1 MIKLG
6 VGYDINLKTFLLILK
21 NISAVLFL
29 LFISF
34 ASCSFTSKNFNNPE
48 KNKEQVLLEI
58 VEHVLERAHFSPIEI
73 DDAFSK
79 KVFKSYLK
87 NIDGQKRYFLQS
99 DFDEFKKYETRL
111 DDDLKNGDISFFY
124 LTYDR
129 LKQRIKEAEGVTKV
143 IFGKPI
149 DLNSNESINTDY
161 DNLSF
166 VKNKTELQTRWKQI
180 IVFSTLSSFIT
191 KQKEEVT
198 KKEKDA
204 KYEPKKDEELRKE
217 SIEATQKTI
226 SEMFNM
232 YNDIT
237 REEWFSI
244 FVNAITETFDPH
256 SNYMAPDVK
265 EGFDRDMSG
274 KFEGIGA
281 QLQKKT
287 DGIAITNVI
296 LGGPVW
302 KGKLLEVGD
311 QILKVG
317 QGSAEPVD
325 VVGMRL
331 DDAVKLIKGP
341 KGTEVRLT
349 VKRVDG
355 TIEVVPIIRDV
366 VEIEETYA
374 KSVVITANG
383 KRYGLINLP
392 KFYIDFEDVNQRN
405 AATDVALEI
414 EKLKKEN
421 IDGLIVDLRS
431 NGGGSLKT
439 VVDIGGLFI
448 PKGPIV
454 QVKSSRGSRD
464 VLSDNDPKT
473 QWDGSL
479 VILTNE
485 LSASASE
492 ILAAAMQ
499 DYKRA
504 IIIGGRQTFGKGT
517 VQSFVDLNSFLRQ
530 NNYGD
535 LGAVKI
541 TIQKFYRV
549 NGGSTQLKG
558 VESDVVV
565 PDKYKYIDVGERDMP
580 NAMPWDK
587 IEAAKFIPWTNNAN
601 FEKAIENSKKRIAE
615 NAYLKLID
623 ENAQYV
629 KQQQKENVFPLNYE
643 AYKKVIEKNE
653 EQAKKFKAISDY
665 KSDLKFSSVASDE
678 AKIKTSE
685 DLKLRRDRWHESLQK
700 DVYIDE
706 AVKVLEDLN

>member
-1 MIKLG
+1 M
-6 VGYDINLKTFLLILK
+6 K

-58 VEHVLERAHFSPIEI
+58 VEHVLARAHFSPIEI

-166 VKNKTELQTRWKQI
+166 VKNKTELQTRWKEI

-237 REEWFSI
+237 REEGFSI

-653 EQAKKFKAISDY
+653 EQSKKFKAISDY

-678 AKIKTSE
+678 AKIKTNE

>member
-1 MIKLG
+1 M
-6 VGYDINLKTFLLILK
+6 K

-58 VEHVLERAHFSPIEI
+58 VEHVLARAHFSPIEI

-204 KYEPKKDEELRKE
+204 KYEPKRDEELRKE

-355 TIEVVPIIRDV
+355 TIEIVPIIRDV

-678 AKIKTSE
+678 AKIKTNE

>member
-1 MIKLG
+1 M
-6 VGYDINLKTFLLILK
+6 K

-58 VEHVLERAHFSPIEI
+58 VEHVLARAHFSPIEI

-166 VKNKTELQTRWKQI
+166 VKNKTELQTRWKEI

-678 AKIKTSE
+678 AKIKTNE

>member
-1 MIKLG
+1 M
-6 VGYDINLKTFLLILK
+6 K

-58 VEHVLERAHFSPIEI
+58 VEHVLARAHFSPIEI

-601 FEKAIENSKKRIAE
+601 FEKAIENSKTRIAE

-653 EQAKKFKAISDY
+653 EQSKKFKAISDY

-678 AKIKTSE
+678 AKIKTNE

>member
-1 MIKLG
+1 M
-6 VGYDINLKTFLLILK
+6 K

-439 VVDIGGLFI
+439 EVDIGGLFI

>member
-1 MIKLG
+1 M
-6 VGYDINLKTFLLILK
+6 K

-58 VEHVLERAHFSPIEI
+58 VEHVLARAHFSPIEI

-166 VKNKTELQTRWKQI
+166 VKNKTELQTRWKEI

-374 KSVVITANG
+374 KSVVITTNG

-653 EQAKKFKAISDY
+653 EQSKKFKAISDY

-678 AKIKTSE
+678 AKIKTNE

>member
-1 MIKLG
+1 M
-6 VGYDINLKTFLLILK
+6 K

-58 VEHVLERAHFSPIEI
+58 VEHVLARAHFSPIEI

-601 FEKAIENSKKRIAE
+601 FEKAIENSKKRIAK

-653 EQAKKFKAISDY
+653 EQSKKFKAISDY

-678 AKIKTSE
+678 AKIKTNE

>member
-1 MIKLG
+1 M
-6 VGYDINLKTFLLILK
+6 K

-58 VEHVLERAHFSPIEI
+58 VEHVLARAHFSPIEI

-166 VKNKTELQTRWKQI
+166 VKNKTELQTRWKEI

-653 EQAKKFKAISDY
+653 EQSKKFKAISDY

-678 AKIKTSE
+678 AKIKTNE

>member
-1 MIKLG
+1 M
-6 VGYDINLKTFLLILK
+6 K

-58 VEHVLERAHFSPIEI
+58 VEHVLERAHFSPIEM

-204 KYEPKKDEELRKE
+204 KYEPKRDEELRKE

>member
-6 VGYDINLKTFLLILK
+6 VGYDINLKTFLLIMK

-58 VEHVLERAHFSPIEI
+58 VEHVLARAHFSPIEI

-678 AKIKTSE
+678 AKIKTNE

>member
-1 MIKLG
+1 M
-6 VGYDINLKTFLLILK
+6 K

-58 VEHVLERAHFSPIEI
+58 VEHVLARAHFSPIEI

-448 PKGPIV
+448 PNGPIV

-653 EQAKKFKAISDY
+653 EQSKKFKAISDY

-678 AKIKTSE
+678 AKIKTNE

>member
-1 MIKLG
+1 M
-6 VGYDINLKTFLLILK
+6 K

-58 VEHVLERAHFSPIEI
+58 VEHVLARAHFSPIEI

-166 VKNKTELQTRWKQI
+166 VKNKTELQTRWKEI

-653 EQAKKFKAISDY
+653 EQSKKFKAISDY

-678 AKIKTSE
+678 AKIKTNE

-700 DVYIDE
+700 DVYIEE

>member
-1 MIKLG
+1 M
-6 VGYDINLKTFLLILK
+6 K

-58 VEHVLERAHFSPIEI
+58 VEHVLARAHFSPIEI

-653 EQAKKFKAISDY
+653 EQSKKFKAISDY

-678 AKIKTSE
+678 AKIKTNE

>member
-1 MIKLG
+1 M
-6 VGYDINLKTFLLILK
+6 K

-58 VEHVLERAHFSPIEI
+58 VEHVLERAHFSPIEM

-678 AKIKTSE
+678 AKIKISE

>member
-1 MIKLG
+1 M
-6 VGYDINLKTFLLILK
+6 
-21 NISAVLFL
+21 
-29 LFISF
+29 
-34 ASCSFTSKNFNNPE
+34 
-48 KNKEQVLLEI
+48 
-58 VEHVLERAHFSPIEI
+58 FS
-73 DDAFSK
+73 
-79 KVFKSYLK
+79 
-87 NIDGQKRYFLQS
+87 
-99 DFDEFKKYETRL
+99 
-111 DDDLKNGDISFFY
+111 
-124 LTYDR
+124 
-129 LKQRIKEAEGVTKV
+129 
-143 IFGKPI
+143 
-149 DLNSNESINTDY
+149 
-161 DNLSF
+161 
-166 VKNKTELQTRWKQI
+166 
-180 IVFSTLSSFIT
+180 
-191 KQKEEVT
+191 
-198 KKEKDA
+198 
-204 KYEPKKDEELRKE
+204 
-217 SIEATQKTI
+217 
-226 SEMFNM
+226 M

-237 REEWFSI
+237 REEWFAM

-256 SNYMAPDVK
+256 SNYMAPDIK

-317 QGSAEPVD
+317 QGAAEPVD

-374 KSVVITANG
+374 KSAVITANG

-392 KFYIDFEDVNQRN
+392 KFYIDFEDVNRRN

-421 IDGLIVDLRS
+421 IDGLIIDLRS

-504 IIIGGRQTFGKGT
+504 IIIGGKQTFGKGT
-517 VQSFVDLNSFLRQ
+517 VQSFIDLNEFLRQ

-535 LGAVKI
+535 LGALKI
-541 TIQKFYRV
+541 TIQKFYRI

-558 VESDVVV
+558 VESDIVV
-565 PDKYKYIDVGERDMP
+565 PDKYKYIDIGERDMP

-587 IEAAKFIPWTNNAN
+587 IEPAKYTPWANNAN
-601 FEKAIENSKKRIAE
+601 FDMAIENSKKRISE
-615 NAYLKLID
+615 NEYLKLID
-623 ENAQYV
+623 ENAQWV
-629 KQQQKENVFPLNYE
+629 KQQQKDNVFPLNYE
-643 AYKKVIEKNE
+643 AYKKVIDKNE

-665 KSDLKFSSVASDE
+665 KSNLKFFSVASDE
-678 AKIKTSE
+678 AKIKNSE
-685 DLKLRRDRWHESLQK
+685 ELKLRRDRWHESLEK
-700 DVYIDE
+700 DIYIDE
-706 AVKVLEDLN
+706 AVKVLEDLNK

>member
-1 MIKLG
+1 LIKLG
-6 VGYDINLKTFLLILK
+6 VGYDINLKTFLLIMK

-58 VEHVLERAHFSPIEI
+58 VEHVLARAHFSPIEI

-166 VKNKTELQTRWKQI
+166 VKNKTELQTRWKEI

-653 EQAKKFKAISDY
+653 EQSKKFKAISDY

-678 AKIKTSE
+678 AKIKTNE

>member
-1 MIKLG
+1 M
-6 VGYDINLKTFLLILK
+6 K

-58 VEHVLERAHFSPIEI
+58 VEHVLARAHFSPIEI

-166 VKNKTELQTRWKQI
+166 VKNKTELQTRWKEI

-530 NNYGD
+530 NNNGD

-653 EQAKKFKAISDY
+653 EQSKKFKAISDY

-678 AKIKTSE
+678 AKIKTNE

>member
-1 MIKLG
+1 M
-6 VGYDINLKTFLLILK
+6 K

>member
-1 MIKLG
+1 M
-6 VGYDINLKTFLLILK
+6 K

-58 VEHVLERAHFSPIEI
+58 VEHVLERAHFSPIEM

-166 VKNKTELQTRWKQI
+166 LKNKTELQTRWKQI

-643 AYKKVIEKNE
+643 DYKKVIEKNE
-653 EQAKKFKAISDY
+653 EHAKKFKAISDY

>member
-6 VGYDINLKTFLLILK
+6 GGYDINLKTFLLVMK

-58 VEHVLERAHFSPIEI
+58 VEHVLARAHFSPIEI

-653 EQAKKFKAISDY
+653 EQSKKFKAISDY

-678 AKIKTSE
+678 AKIKTNE